1 MRFAPLNSNAQI
13 STRTSFLPVSVSP
26 QNPSIYLVRWTS
38 ARSAGP
44 AWPALVMLLSGWC
57 STAAGADL
65 LSVLQLAQPSDPIYQ
80 SAGAANRAAQEARPQ
95 ARAALLPVIQA
106 TGSSTGN
113 EVDVRESSSL
123 STQGRR
129 NFNSNSWEI
138 SLTQPIYRQD
148 LYIQLGQADSR
159 IRQSDMEFAF
169 ARQALV
175 VRVADAYFAVLR
187 AHDTLRFA
195 QATLEAF
202 GQQLTQSQQRFE
214 VGLIA
219 ITDVEE
225 AQAGF
230 DLARAQVIEAEND
243 LDNTREALREITG
256 EYHTDLAT
264 LSSAI
269 PLTVPQPDDID
280 RWTETALAN
289 NLELASARHAS
300 ETARDEIKRVSAG
313 HLPSVD
319 LVGRHGR
326 DNSNGGTFG
335 GSRTWN
341 SSLTLQ
347 LNIPI
352 YAGGSI
358 VSRTRESRHL
368 YQQSLDDLESLRRS
382 TQRATRNAFL
392 GVQSG
397 ISRVNALRQAVRS
410 SESAVAAIDAGFQ
423 VGTRT
428 SVDVL
433 DAQRNL
439 FLAKRDFSAAR
450 YQYILD
456 VLRLKQAAGTLT
468 EDDLVQV
475 NSWLD

>member
-1 MRFAPLNSNAQI
+1 MYVNRVHCRPRAGETSIAIPGEIRPHPANI
-13 STRTSFLPVSVSP
+13 SPGHV
-26 QNPSIYLVRWTS
+26 Y
-38 ARSAGP
+38 P
-44 AWPALVMLLSGWC
+44 AWPGRFTYPSIRHGVCVRPSG
-57 STAAGADL
+57 AGGAGRRR
-65 LSVLQLAQPSDPIYQ
+65 VFR
-80 SAGAANRAAQEARPQ
+80 GAAR
-95 ARAALLPVIQA
+95 
-106 TGSSTGN
+106 
-113 EVDVRESSSL
+113 
-123 STQGRR
+123 
-129 NFNSNSWEI
+129 
-138 SLTQPIYRQD
+138 
-148 LYIQLGQADSR
+148 
-159 IRQSDMEFAF
+159 
-169 ARQALV
+169 
-175 VRVADAYFAVLR
+175 
-187 AHDTLRFA
+187 HDTLRFA

-326 DNSNGGTFG
+326 DNSNGGTVG

-392 GVQSG
+392 ACSRGSPGSTPCARRYAHPSPRSQPLKPVSRSVPVPPVRRSRCATKS
-397 ISRVNALRQAVRS
+397 ISLQARFF
-410 SESAVAAIDAGFQ
+410 G
-423 VGTRT
+423 
-428 SVDVL
+428 
-433 DAQRNL
+433 
-439 FLAKRDFSAAR
+439 
-450 YQYILD
+450 
-456 VLRLKQAAGTLT
+456 GTLSIHPRRAAPQASRGHPDRGRSGSGEQLARLSIQST
-468 EDDLVQV
+468 VEDKD
-475 NSWLD
+475 D